1 MVNGGINTMLS
12 KNMGLIT
19 NKRHKIN
26 LLSGL
31 TILVSIMI
39 LSFIPMISAEVSDDP
54 NGVKPISPNDPLTIE
69 AVILLDSTGSMADE
83 ILAIKS
89 HIQNIV
95 KETTSGSPQPVVRI
109 GIVTYRDH
117 PPEDYSYAYKQFHL
131 TRDIDGLM
139 DVLHDIDARG
149 GGDGPEAVADGL
161 HMAINEMDWSDNSE
175 KVIFLI
181 GDAPPHGVG
190 NSDDTSFQQGCPVD
204 YDYLEEVKPAVDLG
218 ITIYTI
224 GCSGIEDYEH
234 GVDVFKEIAKKT
246 GGEYYPLKYQRVIAV
261 EYYETENV
269 AEEYADVSRDST
281 YDAES
286 GTILVNNIKGFAGS
300 AMKSAAME
308 AGVSYSDTEEEVN
321 IDSTDSTNKS
331 GNESNIP
338 DLPGLSMITS
348 LLMTASAVLIAERHG

>member
-1 MVNGGINTMLS
+1 MVNGGINIMLF
-12 KNMGLIT
+12 KNMGLIP

-39 LSFIPMISAEVSDDP
+39 LFFIPLISAEVSDNP
-54 NGVKPISPNDPLTIE
+54 NGVPISPNDPPTIDV
-69 AVILLDSTGSMADE
+69 VILLDSTGSMADE

-95 KETTSGSPQPVVRI
+95 KDTRSGSPQPVVRI
-109 GIVTYRDH
+109 GIVAYRDH
-117 PPEDYSYAYKQFHL
+117 PPEDNSYVYKQFDL

-139 DVLHDIDARG
+139 DELHDIDARG

-161 HMAINEMDWSDNSE
+161 HVAVNKMDWSDNAE
-175 KVIFLI
+175 KIIFLI
-181 GDAPPHGVG
+181 GDAPPHGIG
-190 NSDDTSFQQGCPVD
+190 NSGDSSFQQGCPVG
-204 YDYLEEVKPAVDLG
+204 YDYLEEVERVVDMG

-234 GVDVFKEIAKKT
+234 GVDVFKEIAGKT
-246 GGEYYPLKYQRVIAV
+246 GGQYYPLKYQRVIAV
-261 EYYETENV
+261 EYYESESV

-286 GTILVNNIKGFAGS
+286 GTILVNNLKGFAGS

-308 AGVSYSDTEEEVN
+308 AGVSYSDT
-321 IDSTDSTNKS
+321 

-348 LLMTASAVLIAERHG
+348 LLMTASAVLIARRHG

>member
-1 MVNGGINTMLS
+1 
-12 KNMGLIT
+12 
-19 NKRHKIN
+19 
-26 LLSGL
+26 
-31 TILVSIMI
+31 
-39 LSFIPMISAEVSDDP
+39 
-54 NGVKPISPNDPLTIE
+54 
-69 AVILLDSTGSMADE
+69 
-83 ILAIKS
+83 
-89 HIQNIV
+89 
-95 KETTSGSPQPVVRI
+95 
-109 GIVTYRDH
+109 
-117 PPEDYSYAYKQFHL
+117 
-131 TRDIDGLM
+131 
-139 DVLHDIDARG
+139 
-149 GGDGPEAVADGL
+149 
-161 HMAINEMDWSDNSE
+161 
-175 KVIFLI
+175 
-181 GDAPPHGVG
+181 
-190 NSDDTSFQQGCPVD
+190 
-204 YDYLEEVKPAVDLG
+204 
-218 ITIYTI
+218 
-224 GCSGIEDYEH
+224 
-234 GVDVFKEIAKKT
+234 VDVFKEIAKKT

>member
-1 MVNGGINTMLS
+1 MLS
-12 KNMGLIT
+12 KNKGLIP
-19 NKRHKIN
+19 NKSHKIN

-39 LSFIPMISAEVSDDP
+39 LFFIPMISAEVSENP
-54 NGVKPISPNDPLTIE
+54 NGVPISPNDPPTIDV
-69 AVILLDSTGSMADE
+69 VILLDSTGSMADE

-95 KETTSGSPQPVVRI
+95 KDTTSGSPQPVVRI

-117 PPEDYSYAYKQFHL
+117 LPEDNSYVYKQFDL

-139 DVLHDIDARG
+139 DELHDIDARG

-161 HMAINEMDWSDNSE
+161 HVAVNKMDWSDNAE
-175 KVIFLI
+175 KIIFLI

-190 NSDDTSFQQGCPVD
+190 NSGDSSFQQGCPVG
-204 YDYLEEVKPAVDLG
+204 YDYLEEVESAVELG

-234 GVDVFKEIAKKT
+234 GVDVFKEIARKT

-261 EYYETENV
+261 EYYETESV

-286 GTILVNNIKGFAGS
+286 GTILVNNLKGFAGS

-308 AGVSYSDTEEEVN
+308 AGVSYSDTSEDEEN
-321 IDSTDSTNKS
+321 IDPPSKNNS

-338 DLPGLSMITS
+338 DLPGTSMIAS
-348 LLMTASAVLIAERHG
+348 LLMTASAVLIARRHGWD

>member
-1 MVNGGINTMLS
+1 MLS
-12 KNMGLIT
+12 KNKGLIP
-19 NKRHKIN
+19 NKRLKIN

-39 LSFIPMISAEVSDDP
+39 LSIQVISAEASDYP
-54 NGVKPISPNDPLTIE
+54 NSVPISPNDPPTIDV
-69 AVILLDSTGSMADE
+69 VILLDSTGSMADE

-95 KETTSGSPQPVVRI
+95 KETMSGSPQPVVRI

-117 PPEDYSYAYKQFHL
+117 PPEDNSYVYKKYDL

-139 DVLHDIDARG
+139 DGLHDIEARG

-161 HMAINEMDWSDNSE
+161 HVAVNMMDWSDYAE
-175 KVIFLI
+175 KIIFLI

-190 NSDDTSFQQGCPVD
+190 NSGDSSFQQGCPVH
-204 YDYLEEVKPAVDLG
+204 YDYLAEVEQAVDRG
-218 ITIYTI
+218 ITIHTI
-224 GCSGIEDYEH
+224 GCSGIEDYENS
-234 GVDVFKEIAKKT
+234 VDVFKEIARKT

-261 EYYETENV
+261 EYYETEHV

-286 GTILVNNIKGFAGS
+286 GTILVNNLKGFAGS

-308 AGVSYSDTEEEVN
+308 AGVSYSDT
-321 IDSTDSTNKS
+321 

-338 DLPGLSMITS
+338 DLPGPSMITS
-348 LLMTASAVLIAERHG
+348 LLMTASAVLIARRHG